1 MRVEVVDMSDDDGAG
16 ADQWRD
22 LTRQMCEQPCAI
34 PALLSLLAAGGS
46 AAFSALVLE
55 HPRMALSAGLR
66 WLAAQRLVRC
76 DEGGSF
82 DAVDVGAVFTL
93 TTLGIAL
100 ATSIAAIGSF
110 VEQSPPP
117 RSSRWVVRLTRP
129 FRPFRNVR

>member
-1 MRVEVVDMSDDDGAG
+1 MRAEVVDMSDDDGAG
-16 ADQWRD
+16 TDQWRD
-22 LTRQMCEQPCAI
+22 LTRQMCEQPGAI

-46 AAFSALVLE
+46 AAFSTLMLE

-66 WLAAQRLVRC
+66 WLAAQQLVRR
-76 DEGGSF
+76 DEGGSL
-82 DAVDVGAVFTL
+82 DAVDVGTIFTL

-100 ATSIAAIGSF
+100 ATSIAGIASF

-117 RSSRWVVRLTRP
+117 HSSRWVVRLTSP

>member
-1 MRVEVVDMSDDDGAG
+1 MPDDDGTG
-16 ADQWRD
+16 TDQWHD
-22 LTRQMCEQPCAI
+22 LTVQICEQPGAI

-46 AAFSALVLE
+46 APFSALMLE
-55 HPRMALSAGLR
+55 HPRLALSTGLR
-66 WLAAQRLVRC
+66 WLTTQRLVRR
-76 DEGGSF
+76 DASGSF

-93 TTLGIAL
+93 TALGIAL

-129 FRPFRNVR
+129 FRPFRNLR